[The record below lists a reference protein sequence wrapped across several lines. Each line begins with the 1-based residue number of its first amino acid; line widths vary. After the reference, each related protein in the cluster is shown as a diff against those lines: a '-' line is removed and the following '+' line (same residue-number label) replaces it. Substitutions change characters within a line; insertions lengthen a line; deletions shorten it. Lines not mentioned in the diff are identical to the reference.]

1 MNKFKKDIYILF
13 ATRILRLFA
22 YGALSVVL
30 VLYLSRIGLDDYRI
44 GLLITLTLIG
54 DAIISLWIT
63 THADAY
69 SRKKMLILGS
79 FFIETN

>member
-13 ATRILRLFA
+13 AIRILRLFA